1 MQHRILLILIFI
13 LGNTCS
19 NAQVFSKFYDYNGIN
34 DLGTDVICLNDGY
47 LFVSPSADLKKIDTF
62 TYAQT
67 FQLFFRTN
75 KQGEVIKSK
84 PLRIPVNYL
93 DNNGRSLLQLTDTT
107 FLNSGIKFD
116 LVKYKNDSIGS
127 DVHLIKFNLSLDT
140 ILTKTIS
147 VGLGNEATVDV
158 LKSSDGNIMIFGQNC
173 TQGIPIKDCNYF
185 LMKLD
190 TNLNVL
196 WSHSYTY
203 DTMYWENP
211 TSFVETADKGFLLFG
226 HTNAFI
232 FEPLRYWY
240 LVKTDSLGI
249 KQWQKIYMKNKSQ
262 FGFSISSTLDKN
274 YLIAGSVETIIT
286 GGVKENQGWLMKID
300 PLGNTLWETIFGSDR
315 EDYFY
320 KVLENADSTIIVAG
334 HQLSERLSVNDV
346 DGWLLKFDKKGKLLW
361 ERVYNNYSSLR
372 HQHPDDLVYS
382 MRITE
387 DKGFVMVGWSRN
399 PALQNP
405 TQDIWLLK
413 VDSFGCLV
421 PGCQGVGIDGKRI
434 STEEVLIYPNPAQQH
449 IKLKHRE
456 AINYYKIIDALGKT
470 IQDGKYNAEG
480 IQLLSEIS
488 PGTYLI
494 YTQFESGTQ
503 GFGKLLVER

>member
-1 MQHRILLILIFI
+1 
-13 LGNTCS
+13 
-19 NAQVFSKFYDYNGIN
+19 
-34 DLGTDVICLNDGY
+34 
-47 LFVSPSADLKKIDTF
+47 
-62 TYAQT
+62 
-67 FQLFFRTN
+67 
-75 KQGEVIKSK
+75 
-84 PLRIPVNYL
+84 
-93 DNNGRSLLQLTDTT
+93 
-107 FLNSGIKFD
+107 
-116 LVKYKNDSIGS
+116 
-127 DVHLIKFNLSLDT
+127 
-140 ILTKTIS
+140 
-147 VGLGNEATVDV
+147 
-158 LKSSDGNIMIFGQNC
+158 
-173 TQGIPIKDCNYF
+173 
-185 LMKLD
+185 
-190 TNLNVL
+190 
-196 WSHSYTY
+196 
-203 DTMYWENP
+203 
-211 TSFVETADKGFLLFG
+211 
-226 HTNAFI
+226 
-232 FEPLRYWY
+232 
-240 LVKTDSLGI
+240 
-249 KQWQKIYMKNKSQ
+249 MKNKSQ
-262 FGFSISSTLDKN
+262 LGFSISSTLDKN

-300 PLGNTLWETIFGSDR
+300 PFGNTLWETIFGSDR

-320 KVLENADSTIIVAG
+320 KVLENTDSTIIVAG

-456 AINYYKIIDALGKT
+456 PISYYKIIDALGKT
-470 IQDGKYNAEG
+470 IQEGEYNAEG

-488 PGTYLI
+488 SGTYLI